1 MSFHLKVKVVENL
14 TSCGIEDRTFGPMN
28 LREHFPEEELTLGK
42 KRFLRLL
49 VLWNENEMS

>member
-1 MSFHLKVKVVENL
+1 VSFHLKVKVVENL